1 MLKYRFRSGNSTTL
15 ASSLL
20 QLTTDLAKQ
29 KSMYMYMQTFRYY
42 VLPMLY
48 SIHTKQNIII
58 PISLWANG
66 DYSNLSMCSFVYYRT
81 KNLFQE
87 MFIGHAWPS

>member
-1 MLKYRFRSGNSTTL
+1 MLKYRFRPGNSTTL

-42 VLPMLY
+42 VIPMLY

-58 PISLWANG
+58 PTSLWANETTVTSPC
-66 DYSNLSMCSFVYYRT
+66 DSLYITEQKIFFRKCL
-81 KNLFQE
+81 
-87 MFIGHAWPS
+87 